1 MEHMNS
7 LLQKNVAVKERI
19 VSEDPHEKGLRKAL
33 NFGHTFG
40 HALEEWSLQGTAPLL
55 HGYAVAFGMV
65 CELYLSTVKCAFP
78 TDRLRQTVQLIRQ
91 LYGTSAITCHD
102 YPELLRLMRHD
113 KKNVAGTIYFTLLAN
128 IGDLRLNQ
136 TATEEEIKEALDFL
150 REG

>member
-65 CELYLSTVKCAFP
+65 CELYLSAVKCAFP

-113 KKNVAGTIYFTLLAN
+113 KKNVAGTINFTLLAN